1 MVKLENFEKQE
12 LGLAPAEADMIPP
25 LLQSFSSLFRL
36 RGKQVSGA
44 HLLSALAGSAPAP
57 APCVRAVKALG
68 LDCKIVNREQIS
80 DISPMVLPCVLL
92 MQNQAS
98 LVLTSYGDTEATVIF
113 PEHGHEQTKI
123 ARVDL
128 EQEYS
133 GYAIF
138 SIIAPEKDDKLERIT
153 RVYTKHW
160 FFDVL
165 KQYVPMYRSVF
176 IASFFLNMLALMGP
190 LFMMNVYDRVIPNV
204 ALETLWVL
212 GIGVMVGYLF
222 EWVLR
227 LLRASFTD
235 RVSRNMDVVLSSRVM
250 EKVLGLDVTKNT
262 YTSGGLMQAF
272 RELDSIREFFSAS
285 TILALVDF
293 PFLLFFL
300 FILLFIGGKIILIPC
315 LAIAILLIWIL
326 SVQKK
331 LFTQASVQQEGERE
345 KSNLLVEM
353 ITGAEIIKTASAEP
367 RMMRTWEKIS
377 SYTADQNEINKR
389 LNSATSSFSLLLT
402 HLVSVAIIIWGVY
415 LISDQ
420 SLTMGGLI
428 ASNMLTARAMSF
440 IVQMGGLLP
449 RWQGTKSALKDLN
462 NLMSLP
468 DELSTST
475 VDFGHLP
482 HSLELVQVEFSF
494 KGAPLPSLADINL
507 KIAPGEKIGVIGNMG
522 SGKSTLARAIMGL
535 LEPDSGM
542 VKFGGVDMRQL
553 DKKEMRSRMGY
564 VPQESML
571 FHGTVRDNIC
581 LGMPF
586 VNDKLLLRAAWLAGV
601 NDFIQSN
608 PSGYSMPVIERGANL
623 SGGQRQ
629 AITLARALLIDPDI
643 LILDEP
649 TSNMDGSTEA
659 AIIQRLRPHIR
670 KKTLIIN
677 MHRMSLMQLV
687 DRVIVL
693 KDGYIIADG
702 PKGVILD
709 KIKLPS

>member
-1 MVKLENFEKQE
+1 MVKLEDFEKQE
-12 LGLAPAEADMIPP
+12 LGLAPAEADMIPS

-57 APCVRAVKALG
+57 AACVRAVKALG
-68 LDCKIVNREQIS
+68 LDSKIVHREDITQIS
-80 DISPMVLPCVLL
+80 SMVLPCILL
-92 MQNQAS
+92 MQNHGS
-98 LVLTSYGDTEATVIF
+98 VLLLSYNDTEASVIV
-113 PEHGHEQTKI
+113 PEHGHEKMQI
-123 ARVDL
+123 ARSTL
-128 EQEYS
+128 EEGYS

-138 SIIAPEKDDKLERIT
+138 ATITPEKDEKLEKIT
-153 RVYTKHW
+153 RIYTKHW

-176 IASFFLNMLALMGP
+176 IASFCINLLALMGP
-190 LFMMNVYDRVIPNV
+190 LFMMNVYDRVIPNI

-212 GIGVMVGYLF
+212 GFGVVVGYIF
-222 EWVLR
+222 EWALR
-227 LLRASFTD
+227 LLRTSFTD
-235 RVSRNMDVVLSSRVM
+235 RASRNMDIVLSSRVM
-250 EKVLGLDVTKNT
+250 GKVLGLDVTKNT

-272 RELDSIREFFSAS
+272 RELDSVREFFSAS

-293 PFLLFFL
+293 PFLIFFL
-300 FILLFIGGKIILIPC
+300 AILLFIGGPIIFIPVV
-315 LAIAILLIWIL
+315 AIIILLISIM

-331 LFTQASVQQEGERE
+331 LFVQANVQQQGERE
-345 KSNLLVEM
+345 KNNLLVEM
-353 ITGAEIIKTASAEP
+353 ITGSEVIKTASAEP
-367 RMMRTWEKIS
+367 RMMRAWEKLS
-377 SYTADQNEINKR
+377 SYTADQNEKNKR
-389 LNSATSSFSLLLT
+389 LHSATTNISLLLT
-402 HLVSVAIIIWGVY
+402 HLVSVSIIVWGVY

-428 ASNMLTARAMSF
+428 AANMLTARAMSF
-440 IVQMGGLLP
+440 VVQMGGLLP
-449 RWQGTKSALKDLN
+449 RWQSTKSALKDLD
-462 NLMSLP
+462 NLMNLP
-468 DELSTST
+468 DELSSST

-482 HSLELVQVEFSF
+482 HSLELVHLDFSF
-494 KGAPLPSLADINL
+494 EQSPLPVLNNINL
-507 KIAPGEKIGVIGNMG
+507 KIAPGEKVGIIGNMG
-522 SGKSTLARAIMGL
+522 SGKSTLARVIMGL
-535 LEPDSGM
+535 LEPSVGM
-542 VKFGGVDMRQL
+542 IKFGGVDMRQL
-553 DKKEMRSRMGY
+553 DKKEMRSRIGY

-608 PSGYSMPVIERGANL
+608 PAGYSMPVIERGSNL

-659 AIIQRLRPHIR
+659 AVIQRLRPHIR
-670 KKTLIIN
+670 NKTLIIN

-709 KIKLPS
+709 RIKLPS